1 MIYGNL
7 SANIIRVI
15 LADNKDQYFGTALS
29 PEKVN
34 IVIEIIATLGGL
46 VTVAIIQ
53 IVNN

>member
-15 LADNKDQYFGTALS
+15 LADNKDQYFGADLS

-34 IVIEIIATLGGL
+34 ITIEIIATLGGL